1 MGRLASESRDQRS
14 CLANGTK
21 LLIGKS
27 TLMCVLSTTQKLQQ
41 HNLIQGISTLP
52 TLGELRRIDMYYGRG
67 IPNAPRP
74 KIVREDRC
82 APYVPPSLSFF
93 KMSIAFVEACWL
105 TFGLAS
111 AGLS

>member
-82 APYVPPSLSFF
+82 APYADSFAKVFCELGSL
-93 KMSIAFVEACWL
+93 ATPDPCA
-105 TFGLAS
+105 T
-111 AGLS
+111 